1 MGMSKQFP
9 LGGYLHQNKMSLGGY
24 YFGSKHISPSISFY
38 MAVLSRNEVYE
49 GKKYFWDMLKV
60 SSDLVD
66 LNMLK
71 LDFPY
76 LEKKSISLFGKD
88 SRLRRRSILKKK

>member
-1 MGMSKQFP
+1 
-9 LGGYLHQNKMSLGGY
+9 
-24 YFGSKHISPSISFY
+24 

-49 GKKYFWDMLKV
+49 GKKNFWDMLKV